1 MRLKATHLG
10 SFFQMP
16 RVLGYRPVQL
26 GFVIIIIGFFFYILI
41 KYIFMKNKFNLF

>member
-26 GFVIIIIGFFFYILI
+26 GFVIIIIVFFYILI